1 MSAEVLM
8 VPAKRKTASDNTG
21 DRRLVEQCLAGDQ
34 EAWCIL
40 LEKYK
45 NLIYSI
51 PIKYGATPE
60 DAADLFQAVAVEL
73 FEELPNLREPG
84 ALPAWLIRVAA
95 RQCFHWKR
103 GQQKRSENGLSCLD
117 DDLPESLI
125 VPPAMVE
132 EVEREQRVREAIAR
146 LPERCREM
154 IRMLFYEQP
163 PRSYQ
168 EVAEALGLAT
178 GSVGFIR
185 SSCLKRLQEILEE
198 LDI

>member
-1 MSAEVLM
+1 MGAEALM
-8 VPAKRKTASDNTG
+8 VQTEQETPSDNAS

-34 EAWCIL
+34 EAWCVL
-40 LEKYK
+40 LDKYK

-51 PIKYGATPE
+51 PIKYGAAPE
-60 DAADLFQAVAVEL
+60 DAADLFQAVALEL

-95 RQCFHWKR
+95 HQCFRWKR
-103 GQQKRSENGLSCLD
+103 GQQKRSENGLSWLD

-125 VPPAMVE
+125 VPPALVE

-146 LPERCREM
+146 LPQRCREM

-168 EVAEALGLAT
+168 EVAEALGVAP
-178 GSVGFIR
+178 GSIGFIR
-185 SSCLKRLQEILEE
+185 NRCLRRLQDILEE

>member
-8 VPAKRKTASDNTG
+8 VPAERETRSDNTS

-34 EAWCIL
+34 EAWCTL
-40 LEKYK
+40 LDKYR

-51 PIKYGATPE
+51 PIKYGAAPE
-60 DAADLFQAVAVEL
+60 DAADLFQAVVLEL

-95 RQCFHWKR
+95 HQCFRWKR
-103 GQQKRSENGLSCLD
+103 AQQKRAENDVSPLD
-117 DDLPESLI
+117 NDLPESLI
-125 VPPAMVE
+125 VPPALVE
-132 EVEREQRVREAIAR
+132 EVEREQRVRESIAR

-168 EVAEALGLAT
+168 EVAEALGVAP

-185 SSCLKRLQEILEE
+185 NRCLRRLQEILEE
-198 LDI
+198 LDV

>member
-1 MSAEVLM
+1 MSTAVLTAPAE
-8 VPAKRKTASDNTG
+8 RETTSDSNG
-21 DRRLVEQCLAGDQ
+21 DRHLVEQCLAGDQ
-34 EAWCIL
+34 EAWCML
-40 LEKYK
+40 LDKYK

-51 PIKYGATPE
+51 PIKYGAAPE
-60 DAADLFQAVAVEL
+60 DAADLFQAVALEL

-95 RQCFHWKR
+95 HQCFHWKR
-103 GQQKRSENGLSCLD
+103 AQQKMAESGLSPLD

-125 VPPAMVE
+125 VPPALVE
-132 EVEREQRVREAIAR
+132 EVEREQRVREAIAD

-168 EVAEALGLAT
+168 EVAEALGLAP
-178 GSVGFIR
+178 GSIGFIR
-185 SSCLKRLQEILEE
+185 NRCLRRLQEVLEE